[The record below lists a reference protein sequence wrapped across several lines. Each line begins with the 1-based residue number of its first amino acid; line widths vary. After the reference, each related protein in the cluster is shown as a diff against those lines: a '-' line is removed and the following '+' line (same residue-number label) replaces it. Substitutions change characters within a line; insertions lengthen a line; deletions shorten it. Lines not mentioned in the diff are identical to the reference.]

1 MSLLVYT
8 GFVKTSGRELYN
20 LKDDPTEIFNLAG
33 EDTGRV
39 TEMENNY
46 INVQRR
52 FEAES
57 E

>member
-1 MSLLVYT
+1 MLVYT

-46 INVQRR
+46 INVQRG